1 MTGVK
6 AREVTKAGIMETG
19 CDIEA
24 GEGGSED
31 VGGQGPRNSV
41 GGMVV
46 RPRH

>member
-6 AREVTKAGIMETG
+6 AREVSKAGIMETG

-31 VGGQGPRNSV
+31 VGEQGPRKRV
-41 GGMVV
+41 GGMEV
-46 RPRH
+46 RPQH